1 MLKVTFDTTEKPN
14 SPAVQ
19 LALRTGW
26 HVAYVTVSVREAAG
40 TDFEVELKSLN
51 QVVESGVWGESKWGL
66 ALWSG
71 SDEGVR
77 LEEILKIIADGS
89 FPPDRSNL
97 SEGQKHQLRDAMI
110 LSAHAREHR
119 DVFVTA
125 DQKAFVKGGKK
136 EKLESLVVTRILS
149 SSQFV
154 QEFSQI
160 S

>member
-1 MLKVTFDTTEKPN
+1 MRKVTFDTTEKPN

-51 QVVESGVWGESKWGL
+51 HVVESGVWDESEWDQ

-71 SDEGVR
+71 DDEGLR
-77 LEEILKIIADGS
+77 FEEILKIITDGS
-89 FPPDRSNL
+89 FPRDRSNL

-110 LSAHAREHR
+110 LSAHARECR
-119 DVFVTA
+119 EVFVTE
-125 DQKAFVKGGKK
+125 DQKAFVKGGRK
-136 EKLESLVVTRILS
+136 EKLESLAATRILS